1 MIKAFPVLIVLVA
14 MACLPVGMDATPAWA
29 FEFSAD
35 RILKKD
41 GKTVRSSVKAKGD
54 RWRFEYA
61 QPQAWAQACIV
72 RQDLRFAWLIL
83 SPRRLYVEVP
93 IAPDHRLLVVEKID
107 GEIARELIGT
117 QDLHGYPTELFEV
130 TAVVKG
136 ERMQFYQWVTTAERF
151 AIKTVSKR
159 GAWSLEYR
167 NLKFLPQWERL
178 FDPPRG
184 FFKGRGLKSGF

>member
-1 MIKAFPVLIVLVA
+1 MVSTPVL
-14 MACLPVGMDATPAWA
+14 A

-35 RILKKD
+35 RILKED
-41 GKTVRSSVKAKGD
+41 GKTILAAVKAKDD

-61 QPQAWAQACIV
+61 DPQDWAQACIV
-72 RQDLRFAWLIL
+72 RQDRRAAWLIM

-93 IAPDHRLLVVEKID
+93 IATSHRLFVAEKME

-130 TAVVKG
+130 TALVQG
-136 ERMQFYQWVTTAERF
+136 EPVQYYQWVTSEERF

-159 GAWSLEYR
+159 GDWSVEYR
-167 NLKFLPQWERL
+167 NLKFTPQWERL

-184 FFKGRGLKSGF
+184 FFKGRFLKSGS